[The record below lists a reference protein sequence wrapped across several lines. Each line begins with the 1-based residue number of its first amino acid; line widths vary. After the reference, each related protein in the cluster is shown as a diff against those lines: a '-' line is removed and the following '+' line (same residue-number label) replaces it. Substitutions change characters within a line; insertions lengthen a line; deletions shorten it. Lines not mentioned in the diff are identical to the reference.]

1 MKGQG
6 MAVGKRF
13 LLTST
18 DDHRNTKIQM
28 CFRIKKETA
37 RTHCIEQGTTV
48 NILQQ
53 PTTKKDMKKTI
64 YFIYISESL
73 AEVNIAL

>member
-1 MKGQG
+1 

-53 PTTKKDMKKTI
+53 PTTKKDMKKTT
-64 YFIYISESL
+64 YTTELLYCTPETNTTL
-73 AEVNIAL
+73 